1 MERTEAGWTHRR
13 WASRGKVLRGRC
25 QRRAVCVPL
34 GVEPKPGQ
42 VSWLRTPRGEA
53 GDPTRNMLETL
64 RSNLSQRKG
73 SQPREPTGKGQPNRH
88 LLPRGTLMQVFGPL
102 HSGKLIKAAETHR
115 PPSRPCPGACRPQQR
130 LWKSMP
136 VHPPALS
143 SRSLGA
149 RSLARARVLEQPI
162 SCEGGGRLEGW
173 SSPRDAQ
180 NHAMTR
186 ESWWPGLA
194 ADWQVL
200 RWGQTPEQH
209 RHKCPRVFLE
219 NNYHRRC
226 STSRPH
232 A

>member
-1 MERTEAGWTHRR
+1 M
-13 WASRGKVLRGRC
+13 
-25 QRRAVCVPL
+25 PL

-115 PPSRPCPGACRPQQR
+115 PPSRPCPGACRPQRR

-162 SCEGGGRLEGW
+162 SCEGGGRLDR
-173 SSPRDAQ
+173 SPGGMGQGQLAIPSP
-180 NHAMTR
+180 MTITMPPPCH
-186 ESWWPGLA
+186 S
-194 ADWQVL
+194 
-200 RWGQTPEQH
+200 H
-209 RHKCPRVFLE
+209 
-219 NNYHRRC
+219 
-226 STSRPH
+226 
-232 A
+232 